1 MTQEEL
7 VFWAGYYEIKMER
20 EKREMNR
27 QKNKTR

>member
-7 VFWAGYYEIKMER
+7 VYWAGYYEIKMER